1 MAEATKIRNEEH
13 ASYVKA
19 STDFKDAATAVEG
32 AIKVLKAFYEGQS
45 FIQIRS
51 RTRSA
56 SKAKAESE
64 DESEDESDAPEFG
77 GAKSDAAHAIMSIL
91 EMSLEDFTKLLM
103 EVETA
108 ESEAQ
113 GAFDKLMTESK
124 VSKAAKEAEA
134 KASLSEIKSISVQL
148 KDSKEDF
155 DMTAKELDAV
165 EAYIQELKPQCEE
178 KTMSYAE
185 KKARREAEIAG
196 LKEALGILAGEVPAL
211 VQMDTRLR
219 RMKRA

>member
-1 MAEATKIRNEEH
+1 MRSEKLQARIDKASSRKAELEEAIKGLESEVAELDAGMAEATKIRNEEH

-32 AIKVLKAFYEGQS
+32 AIKVLKDFYEGQS

-56 SKAKAESE
+56 SKAKAEAKAKAKSE

-124 VSKAAKEAEA
+124 VSKAAKE
-134 KASLSEIKSISVQL
+134 
-148 KDSKEDF
+148 
-155 DMTAKELDAV
+155 
-165 EAYIQELKPQCEE
+165 
-178 KTMSYAE
+178 
-185 KKARREAEIAG
+185 
-196 LKEALGILAGEVPAL
+196 
-211 VQMDTRLR
+211 
-219 RMKRA
+219 